1 MLNRKLRQRLV
12 LVIANSANILL
23 VPVVNIAVSLLVIRL
38 ASAELWGAFVS
49 ILIWINLANHIIH
62 WGSKEYLLREFSRRP
77 GSIGEAWQSNLLSRA
92 GLYAL
97 FVLAV
102 LLFPI
107 PPLHKL
113 LVILWGGGAMLFQSC
128 ESLVLY
134 RRKFSAA
141 LLLEMSTILLM
152 VGIILLRQDDLSIE
166 LLMLL
171 FASAY
176 LLKFAGLAYLFRRD
190 IFAGLAGT
198 FQPAFFRIALP
209 FFLLGF
215 TGMLQSR
222 TDLYCV
228 AYFLDHEKVGQYQ
241 VFINML
247 IYIQVFA
254 SMILQPF
261 LKNIYRLGS
270 GVLKRISL
278 RLFGLGAAITLP
290 ALGGIYLLL
299 NQVYGFPVGAAF
311 LFWGGLFVLPIY
323 YYLPQIYLLY
333 KLDLQ
338 SKVLYINL
346 LGIMANLLL
355 NVCLIPGFGLLG
367 AIAASALSQWLMLLA
382 YRYVERRWLGG
393 RRMDLDH
400 LPVSSRNRH

>member
-1 MLNRKLRQRLV
+1 MLNPKLRQRAV
-12 LVIANSANILL
+12 LVIANAANTLL

-38 ASAELWGAFVS
+38 ASAELWGAFVA
-49 ILIWINLANHIIH
+49 ILIWVNLGTHILH

-77 GSIGEAWQSNLLSRA
+77 GSIGEIWQSNLFSRA
-92 GLYAL
+92 GLYGLFAL
-97 FVLAV
+97 VV

-107 PPLHKL
+107 APLHKL

-128 ESLVLY
+128 EALVLY
-134 RRKFSAA
+134 RRKFTTA
-141 LLLEMSTILLM
+141 LLLEMSAILLTI
-152 VGIILLRQDDLSIE
+152 GIILLRQDNLSIE

-171 FASAY
+171 FAIAH

-241 VFINML
+241 VFINLL
-247 IYIQVFA
+247 IYIQVFS

-270 GVLKRISL
+270 DALKRISL
-278 RLFGLGAAITLP
+278 RLFGLGGAITLP

-299 NQVYGFPVGAAF
+299 NQVYGFPVGAKV

-323 YYLPQIYLLY
+323 YYLPKIYLLY

-346 LGIMANLLL
+346 VGIVANLLL
-355 NVCLIPGFGLLG
+355 NLCLIPIFGLLG

-382 YRYVERRWLGG
+382 YRYVERHWLAGQAADTSG
-393 RRMDLDH
+393 
-400 LPVSSRNRH
+400 PSSGVIS